1 MLPENAPHRIP
12 TAFRTAP
19 DEHDF
24 ATSYALQAP
33 EFRKLVHFG
42 ESSVQPEA

>member
-1 MLPENAPHRIP
+1 MTCFSPVNEVRLRDRGNP
-12 TAFRTAP
+12 F

-33 EFRKLVHFG
+33 EFGKLIHFR
-42 ESSVQPEA
+42 EMSVQP